1 MKKTLSLLLS
11 LVTSLTV
18 VFMPTAAHAAD
29 FNINFPTSSAAIVLT
44 NLDTGTVVY
53 QKNPNERR
61 EPASTTKIM
70 TFIVASERI
79 KDLQGTKITFTKKL
93 SNELSG
99 TGSSMSGLQINDVLT
114 AYQLLNCMMVPSGND
129 AALTLADYVGGGDV
143 QKFVDMMNEKAK
155 ALGCTGTHF
164 TNPHGLHDAGHYT
177 TAADLSRITR
187 YAMTLPYFMQICSQV
202 SYAYTPVG
210 GPDAGKNRALFT
222 TNYMINKNAPDGNGK
237 YYYIYAKGIKTGH
250 TDESGYCLVSTA
262 AADGYSYLCV
272 ALGAPSVDSA
282 GKEIATR
289 GEMVDSKNLYKW
301 ALTSL
306 ELKKVISADDSVGE
320 IKLNYAWN
328 KDSLLLKAEKS
339 YSAILPKGVSAG
351 SIIIT
356 KNVPS
361 SIDAPVK
368 KGQIVGT
375 ATVSYA
381 NQTLTTINLVAG
393 ESVERSELLHTTD
406 VAKSIFTSPWF
417 LVIVAI
423 IILFVIIYI
432 ILAIIYNR
440 KRRSLRKVKKYR
452 KM

>member
-1 MKKTLSLLLS
+1 MKKTFPLLLS
-11 LVTSLTV
+11 LLTICTV
-18 VFMPTAAHAAD
+18 IFTPSAAYAAD
-29 FNINFPTSSAAIVLT
+29 FNINFSTSSAAIVLT

-53 QKNPNERR
+53 QKNSNGKR

-70 TFIVASERI
+70 TFIIASEHI

-93 SNELSG
+93 YNELSG

-143 QKFVDMMNEKAK
+143 QKFVDMMNDKAK
-155 ALGCTGTHF
+155 ALGCANTHF
-164 TNPHGLHDAGHYT
+164 TNPHGLHDDNHYT
-177 TAADLSRITR
+177 TAADLTKIAR

-202 SYAYTPVG
+202 SYTYTPVG
-210 GPDAGKNRALFT
+210 GPHAGQSTFLST
-222 TNYMINKNAPDGNGK
+222 TNLMINKNAPGNN
-237 YYYIYAKGIKTGH
+237 YYYKYAKGIKTGH

-272 ALGAPSVDSA
+272 ALGAPSVDSS
-282 GKEIATR
+282 GKAIAKR
-289 GEMVDSKNLYKW
+289 GEMVDSYNLYKW

-306 ELKKVISADDSVGE
+306 ELKKVVNADDSVGE

-339 YSAILPKGVSAG
+339 YSAILPKGVSSG

-356 KNVPS
+356 KNIPA

-368 KGQIVGT
+368 KGQVIGT

-381 NQTLTTINLVAG
+381 NQTLATINLVAS

-406 VAKSIFTSPWF
+406 VAKSIFTSTWF

-423 IILFVIIYI
+423 IILLVIIYV

-440 KRRSLRKVKKYR
+440 KRKNLRKVKKYR